1 VNTRAHSDPDR
12 AESIRIRPAV
22 ESDAPALLRFLAAV
36 GEETPYLTFGAEG
49 PAVSEADE
57 RAYIA
62 RVCAADKCVMLL
74 AEMDGR
80 LVGCLTFEGG
90 ARWRIRHVG
99 EFGLSVARSHWGRG
113 VGQALVEALV
123 GWARAGGIVR
133 KLNLRVRAD
142 NERAIR
148 LYERLG
154 FTVEGRLAR
163 DLADGGRFFDSI
175 AMGLTIDPPDR
186 PLSG

>member
-1 VNTRAHSDPDR
+1 VNIRIDSVPGKPGAM
-12 AESIRIRPAV
+12 RIRPG
-22 ESDAPALLRFLAAV
+22 EENDAPALLRFLAAA
-36 GEETPYLTFGAEG
+36 GEETPFLTFGPEG

-62 RVCAADKCVMLL
+62 RVRAADNCIMLV

-90 ARWRIRHVG
+90 ARPRIRHVG
-99 EFGLSVARSHWGRG
+99 EFGVSVARSHWGRG
-113 VGQALVEALV
+113 VGQALIEALV
-123 GWARAGGIVR
+123 HWARAGGIVR

-154 FTVEGRLAR
+154 FTIEGRLAR
-163 DLADGGRFFDSI
+163 DLADGERFFDSI
-175 AMGLTIDPPDR
+175 AMGLAIDPPDR
-186 PLSG
+186 ALSG